1 MRNVAFLLSA
11 VVALMPA
18 LDCRAQSFDGKKPF
32 LCATVDVAECAPG
45 EDCARESAGTVNVPQ
60 FFSVDVQQGLVT
72 ATENAGGTRTSKIER
87 IEHPPHLL
95 RLSGGDG
102 NAGWIAAIE
111 ESSGK
116 LSLAV
121 IGDQVGFVIFGACI
135 LK

>member
-1 MRNVAFLLSA
+1 MRRVAFLFSTAL
-11 VVALMPA
+11 ALMPA
-18 LDCRAQSFDGKKPF
+18 LYCQAQGFDGKKPF
-32 LCATVDVAECAPG
+32 LCATVDIAQCAPG

-60 FFSVDVQQGLVT
+60 FFSVDVQQGSVT
-72 ATENAGGTRTSKIER
+72 ATENGVDTRTSKIER
-87 IEHPPHLL
+87 VEHLPHLL

-102 NAGWIAAIE
+102 EAGWMATIQ

-116 LSLAV
+116 MSLAV